1 MLSICLGNFEIHM
14 SKYSKAIKNIDE
26 KFFDSSLKSNLIS
39 CSKLN
44 KLARKINPKHKFVFF
59 IQENNNTK
67 NTTREQFMR

>member
-39 CSKLN
+39 CSKIN
-44 KLARKINPKHKFVFF
+44 KLAKKLIQNTNLCFLYKKITILKIPPESNL
-59 IQENNNTK
+59 
-67 NTTREQFMR
+67 